1 MSECNVKTIILNV
14 EPELNL
20 LIIQMF
26 SELSIKISNIEDLD
40 NMQLS
45 RDIFLDTELH
55 KNLINYVPYLK
66 KYLKSSMLTSL
77 HDNSIIK
84 QKFPSINIFRQIL
97 KCQGYKMTPFIVSNG
112 YQKNNGKKVIKRF
125 FSINRIVDH

>member
-77 HDNSIIK
+77 HDNSIN
-84 QKFPSINIFRQIL
+84 SIWQ
-97 KCQGYKMTPFIVSNG
+97 
-112 YQKNNGKKVIKRF
+112 
-125 FSINRIVDH
+125 D

>member
-112 YQKNNGKKVIKRF
+112 YQKSNGKKVIKRF
-125 FSINRIVDH
+125 FSINRITDH